1 MLSARSLVDIGRAPV
16 YWGRMSVR
24 SFFESIAKLFGK
36 APGKSDDMGRSPEP
50 PSDALVGA
58 PKAVV
63 ASGESREIPVN
74 FIQTEDEASESGDDV
89 TDSESVS
96 IPVDV
101 SEPEPEKTEP
111 EEVEPEEPEAE
122 EGFSVAVEI
131 SEPESKESFSIPV
144 VVSTDE
150 PPESPAEEASEAS
163 EGDDPQ
169 DEDAEEPYFEWVEV
183 PLFSGIGGY
192 LPPQLNIDRVGAKGT
207 RRAGTIG
214 GRRNEAPAPRS
225 RRSIP

>member
-1 MLSARSLVDIGRAPV
+1 
-16 YWGRMSVR
+16 MSVR

-36 APGKSDDMGRSPEP
+36 APVKSDDIGCSPEP

-74 FIQTEDEASESGDDV
+74 FIQTEDEVSKSGEDA
-89 TDSESVS
+89 TGAESVS

-101 SEPEPEKTEP
+101 SEPETEITEP
-111 EEVEPEEPEAE
+111 EEVDPEEVDPEKPEAE
-122 EGFSVAVEI
+122 EGFSVAVDI
-131 SEPESKESFSIPV
+131 SESESKESEESFSIPV

-150 PPESPAEEASEAS
+150 PPESPA
-163 EGDDPQ
+163 
-169 DEDAEEPYFEWVEV
+169 EDAEEPYFEWVEV

-214 GRRNEAPAPRS
+214 GRRN
-225 RRSIP
+225 